1 MTERI
6 QACLDG
12 KISRSE
18 LTPPELEELEAL
30 EETIRTSLA
39 PVKEARLP
47 DLTPSVMKR
56 IRESVAG
63 EREACRA
70 SEAPGKRSGVGTV
83 LDAIVSWAWTPRTV
97 RLRPAWALAGFVAL
111 ALGIGVLPGPTA
123 GPEGADPE
131 VASASADRAV
141 LFVRF
146 ELDAAQASSV
156 ALAGTFSDWQ
166 PRYRLTQTRPG
177 HWTALV
183 PLRPGVH
190 EYAFVV
196 DGGRWVADPHAP
208 GVRDGFGGVNSQ
220 IALVQPG
227 DPMDGR
233 S

>member
-12 KISRSE
+12 KISRAE
-18 LTPPELEELEAL
+18 LTPRELEELEEL

-39 PVKEARLP
+39 LVREARLP
-47 DLTPSVMKR
+47 DLTPSVMAR
-56 IRESVAG
+56 VRESRT
-63 EREACRA
+63 RESQSRRDT
-70 SEAPGKRSGVGTV
+70 EARGKRSGVTTV
-83 LDAIVSWAWTPRTV
+83 VETIVSWVWTPRTV
-97 RLRPAWALAGFVAL
+97 RLRPAWALAGLVAL

-123 GPEGADPE
+123 GPGGADPG
-131 VASASADRAV
+131 VATASADRTV

-146 ELDAAQASSV
+146 ELDAAWASSV

-196 DGGRWVADPHAP
+196 DGGRW
-208 GVRDGFGGVNSQ
+208 GG
-220 IALVQPG
+220 
-227 DPMDGR
+227 
-233 S
+233 